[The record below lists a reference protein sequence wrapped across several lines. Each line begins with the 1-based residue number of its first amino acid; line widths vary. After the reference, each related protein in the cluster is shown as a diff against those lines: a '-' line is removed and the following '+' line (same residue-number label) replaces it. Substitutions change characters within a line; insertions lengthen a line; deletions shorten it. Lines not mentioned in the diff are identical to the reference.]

1 MIAALIV
8 LLGANILD
16 VIRTVIQKIKLKKEL
31 KKQAD
36 EADL

>member
-16 VIRTVIQKIKLKKEL
+16 VIRTIIQKIKLKKEL

-36 EADL
+36 EVAL

>member
-16 VIRTVIQKIKLKKEL
+16 VIRTIIQKIKLKREL

-36 EADL
+36 EAAL